1 MSSARRSRPSSRGSN
16 MRAPEPRNCG
26 SRVTLRGKREVSTP
40 RRDENALWRAAWSI
54 TKNTTRAT
62 LGFALGGRL
71 MPRSAGQ
78 NGTIGWTAPAGL
90 RATASLIA
98 ALLLLLQFVAVGS
111 RIDPPGGRGLE
122 VARAG
127 AAQNCEQPSH
137 RGRPDGGGGH
147 PHCCLLC
154 EWGGRADFALLTPSA
169 ADLPHPAGVRRS
181 PAPPALDRPTR
192 PPVGWTSS
200 WSSRAPPAFS

>member
-1 MSSARRSRPSSRGSN
+1 MSSARLSRPSSRGSN

-26 SRVTLRGKREVSTP
+26 SRVTLRGKPEASPP
-40 RRDENALWRAAWSI
+40 RRDENALWRDYWSI
-54 TKNTTRAT
+54 TKIMTRAT
-62 LGFALGGRL
+62 LGFALCGRL

-78 NGTIGWTAPAGL
+78 NRLVGWTPPAGL

-98 ALLLLLQFVAVGS
+98 VLLLLVQLFAVGS
-111 RIDPPGGRGLE
+111 RVDPPGGRDLE

-137 RGRPDGGGGH
+137 RGRPDSGGH

-154 EWGGRADFALLTPSA
+154 EWSGRADFALLTPSP
-169 ADLPHPAGVRRS
+169 ADFPHPAGAKRP
-181 PAPPALDRPTR
+181 PAPPESDRPTR